1 MNEASSD
8 APLRRTFRGSRDAL
22 GIVET
27 TTVAAT
33 LGAADRG
40 LKEADVDLVEL
51 KLADRLGGKAY
62 CVFSGT
68 VADSQA
74 AVEAAVESLED
85 PSTLVAEV
93 VIPDFHDEMLANLEA
108 TPEFWPLVDQ
118 EEA

>member
-1 MNEASSD
+1 MHK
-8 APLRRTFRGSRDAL
+8 
-22 GIVET
+22 T

-40 LKEADVDLVEL
+40 LKGAEVDLVEL

-68 VADSQA
+68 VAD
-74 AVEAAVESLED
+74 VEAAVEIGVDHLDD
-85 PSTLVAEV
+85 PSTLVAQV

-108 TPEFWPLVDQ
+108 ATEFS
-118 EEA
+118 ARISGGRG